1 MSRHAYLITAHH
13 QFEILE
19 KLLLLLDDPRN
30 DIYIHID
37 GKVKNFDFDHFTH
50 ILKYSPVV
58 FVSRIS
64 VFWGGYSQIA
74 ATLTL
79 LEASTQNG
87 YAYYHFISGVDLP
100 LKTQDCMHDFFD
112 HHKGTE
118 FVGFEAP
125 VMPQRFY
132 SRFQIY
138 HLYQDRIGRKK
149 SPLYYWEEILVFFQ
163 KRSRLRRIK
172 SEDIVFQKGCNWF
185 SITDDLAKYIL
196 SKVNFIEKTFAH
208 SRCCDEIF
216 IHTLVM
222 NSDFKDRI
230 YQMGYDED
238 SSSAACMRYVNFKYK
253 DNVFRTADYDDL
265 ISSELF
271 FARKFDI
278 NIDSNIVEKIFLHV
292 CSSK

>member
-58 FVSRIS
+58 FVPRIS

-79 LEASTQNG
+79 LEASTRNG

-100 LKTQDCMHDFFD
+100 LKTQEYIHGFFD
-112 HHKGTE
+112 QYQGIE

-125 VMPQRFY
+125 VMPQRFN

-138 HLYQDRIGRKK
+138 HFYQDRIGRKK